1 MEQEDF
7 KEIDRIMFSCEFDSK
22 REGEQFVPMHVLSCI
37 VSGDLKVTVSGG
49 TQRFGSGD
57 IIVARKNQLG
67 KFVKYP
73 DAGTGVFKAI
83 NLVFDDAFLQ
93 DFSVEYHITADE
105 IYTGPYSQV
114 LSANIL
120 LQDFFRSL
128 LPYFEPA
135 NKLNGPLTTLKVK
148 EALLLLLRVC
158 PELKNMLFDF
168 RQPGKINLEE
178 FMQRNYMFNVPIGR
192 FAQLTGR
199 SLAAFKRDF
208 QQVFKQSPG
217 KWLQRRRLEEAHY
230 LISEKAQRSS
240 DIYLDLGFEDL
251 SHFSFVFKKAYGV
264 APSMV

>member
-1 MEQEDF
+1 MEPGDF
-7 KEIDRIMFSCEFDSK
+7 KEVDRIMFSCEFNSK
-22 REGEQFVPMHVLSCI
+22 REGEQFVPIHVLSCI

-49 TQRFGSGD
+49 VQRFGSGD

-73 DAGTGVFKAI
+73 DAGTGTFKAI
-83 NLVFDDAFLQ
+83 NLVFDPVLLQ
-93 DFSVEYHITADE
+93 DFSVEYHLTADE
-105 IYTGPYSQV
+105 TYTGPNTR
-114 LSANIL
+114 LLTTNIL

-128 LPYFEPA
+128 LPYFDPA
-135 NKLNGPLTTLKVK
+135 NQLSGPLTTLKVK
-148 EALLLLLRVC
+148 EALLLLLRID
-158 PELKNMLFDF
+158 PDLKNMFFDF

-178 FMQRNYMFNVPIGR
+178 FMQRNYMFNVPIDR

-208 QQVFKQSPG
+208 EQVFKQSPG
-217 KWLQRRRLEEAHY
+217 KWLQQRRLQQAHY

-251 SHFSFVFKKAYGV
+251 SHFSYAFKKAYGV
-264 APSMV
+264 APSMM

>member
-1 MEQEDF
+1 MEPLDF
-7 KEIDRIMFSCEFDSK
+7 RDVDRILFSCEFDSK
-22 REGEQFVPMHVLSCI
+22 REGEQFVPMHILSCI
-37 VSGDLKVTVSGG
+37 ISGDLKVTVSGG

-57 IIVARKNQLG
+57 IIIARKNQLG

-73 DAGTGVFKAI
+73 DPQTGTFKAI
-83 NLVFDDAFLQ
+83 NLVFDAALLQ

-105 IYTGPYSQV
+105 IYTGPYTQV
-114 LSANIL
+114 LLPNIL

-128 LPYFEPA
+128 LPYFDPA
-135 NKLNGPLTTLKVK
+135 NKLSGALTTLKVK
-148 EALLLLLRVC
+148 EALLLLLRVR

-178 FMQRNYMFNVPIGR
+178 FMQRNYMFNVSIDR

-208 QQVFKQSPG
+208 QQVFKLSPG
-217 KWLQRRRLEEAHY
+217 KWLQHRRLEEAHY
-230 LISEKAQRSS
+230 LIREKAQRSS

-251 SHFSFVFKKAYGV
+251 SHFSFAFKKAYGV
-264 APSMV
+264 APSMM